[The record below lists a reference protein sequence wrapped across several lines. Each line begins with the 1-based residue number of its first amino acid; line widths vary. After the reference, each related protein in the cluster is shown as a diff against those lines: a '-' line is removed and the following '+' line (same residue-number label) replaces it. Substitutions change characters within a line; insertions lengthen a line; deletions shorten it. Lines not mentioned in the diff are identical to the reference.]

1 MKNIHII
8 PTDKPSRLYSI
19 DGKHKLANS
28 TMAMDWYISSVGYK
42 PHNIYITSD
51 EEITSSKDWFI
62 DIKDKRNHLHQ
73 VGYGLDSYE
82 WTEQYD
88 PQYYK
93 KIILTTDP
101 TLIADGVQAIDD
113 DFLEWLIKN
122 PTCENVPIITTI
134 VSNESTY
141 KTNIRFESWRKEGPK
156 QEVLP
161 EFTLSKSIFDK
172 ISNLSSSELS
182 PEFQQLINDNWDYL
196 IGADDKIKDPRCR
209 CIRPSDG
216 TCEYCESKES
226 KRILDEA
233 KEQKGKDYSEEEVR
247 ELIIKA
253 LTHNDDK
260 LCGSLVTVEKEIRTA
275 NFNVWFDE
283 NKKK

>member
-1 MKNIHII
+1 MKNIF
-8 PTDKPSRLYSI
+8 L
-19 DGKHKLANS
+19 
-28 TMAMDWYISSVGYK
+28 ISSDKSILYTHQGKLYDNRK
-42 PHNIYITSD
+42 TMHIPDGTQIPKHIYITSD
-51 EEITSSKDWFI
+51 EEIISSKDWFI
-62 DIKDKRNHLHQ
+62 DIKDNRNHLHQ

-93 KIILTTDP
+93 KIVLTTDP

-113 DFLEWLIKN
+113 HVNYHFPEWLVEN
-122 PTCENVPIITTI
+122 PNCEFVEVKKKLIEFPLTFKMLYKIII
-134 VSNESTY
+134 P
-141 KTNIRFESWRKEGPK
+141 KEQQKQHLINMMHDDEELGLYEEPK
-156 QEVLP
+156 QETKCYCGHTTYCDCGPL
-161 EFTLSKSIFDK
+161 E
-172 ISNLSSSELS
+172 
-182 PEFQQLINDNWDYL
+182 
-196 IGADDKIKDPRCR
+196 
-209 CIRPSDG
+209 G

-233 KEQKGKDYSEEEVR
+233 KEQKSKDYSEEEVR